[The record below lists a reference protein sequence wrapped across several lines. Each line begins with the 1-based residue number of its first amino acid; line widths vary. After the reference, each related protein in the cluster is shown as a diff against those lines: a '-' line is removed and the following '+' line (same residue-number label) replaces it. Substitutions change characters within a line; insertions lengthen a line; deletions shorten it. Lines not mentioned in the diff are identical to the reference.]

1 MSVVNHH
8 TRDTQDV
15 SCLYNDERIRIFF
28 IEIKTIINDCF
39 HSLHETVH
47 AKFSDPREQKS
58 RLLRGLQFVSTDMNR
73 ESNYSEIA
81 RVTHTF
87 PRIKENYRR
96 AITRFAR
103 YVIPR
108 EFLHLEIQCPSFD
121 GFLFA
126 LYKRVASSFELR
138 SGRYFAM
145 TYTEQEVFLKDILR
159 VTMSSCLDYGADT
172 TKHVMPDDSVSN
184 IVPNTRRAQQE
195 DVVMASILEE
205 AISVA
210 TSVQPSKKDETLSA
224 FLTRQEQTSS
234 TTLPRDCALPLA
246 QPPATPLLVFHE
258 KEIEINSHANSAM
271 PTTPSVTSR
280 ASLRAR
286 HNTSTSSRSRTG
298 SRIKKAHTD
307 VVSLISKVDVVSRT
321 GGIDVSSRTGGGDV
335 GSRTGGGDVGSR
347 TGGGDVGSRTGGDMG
362 LRTGGDMGLRT
373 GGDVGSRTG
382 GGDVYSRTGGGDVG
396 SRTGGG
402 DVYSRTGGGD
412 VSSRTGVDLGSRT
425 GGIDVRS
432 LTGGIDV
439 GSRTGGI
446 DVRSHNGGGGDV
458 GSRTGGVDV
467 GSRTGGVATREDVPS
482 IAPSYSVSRV
492 RSVANDNKCRF
503 FTEETVLKTSET
515 PSEIV
520 FL

>member
-8 TRDTQDV
+8 TREPQDV
-15 SCLYNDERIRIFF
+15 SSLYNDERIRIFF

-103 YVIPR
+103 YIIPR

-138 SGRYFAM
+138 SGRYFTM
-145 TYTEQEVFLKDILR
+145 TYTEQEIFLKDILR

-172 TKHVMPDDSVSN
+172 TPHVMPDDSVSN
-184 IVPNTRRAQQE
+184 IIPNTRRAKQD
-195 DVVMASILEE
+195 DVAMASILEE

-210 TSVQPSKKDETLSA
+210 TSVQPSKEDESLSA
-224 FLTRQEQTSS
+224 FLTRQEQGPTV
-234 TTLPRDCALPLA
+234 TNDCATPRPT
-246 QPPATPLLVFHE
+246 PPKSLATPLTVQVFKE
-258 KEIEINSHANSAM
+258 KEIEINSHANSVSLANSVV
-271 PTTPSVTSR
+271 PTSKSASLDAPLVASLITTPASR
-280 ASLRAR
+280 K
-286 HNTSTSSRSRTG
+286 HNTSTTSRSRTA
-298 SRIKKAHTD
+298 SCVKAHTD
-307 VVSLISKVDVVSRT
+307 GTSRNSADGASRISSHVDM
-321 GGIDVSSRTGGGDV
+321 
-335 GSRTGGGDVGSR
+335 GSRTHV
-347 TGGGDVGSRTGGDMG
+347 
-362 LRTGGDMGLRT
+362 
-373 GGDVGSRTG
+373 
-382 GGDVYSRTGGGDVG
+382 
-396 SRTGGG
+396 
-402 DVYSRTGGGD
+402 
-412 VSSRTGVDLGSRT
+412 
-425 GGIDVRS
+425 IDVAS
-432 LTGGIDV
+432 FDALTRDPRKLEG
-439 GSRTGGI
+439 
-446 DVRSHNGGGGDV
+446 
-458 GSRTGGVDV
+458 
-467 GSRTGGVATREDVPS
+467 ATRKVAAVPS
-482 IAPSYSVSRV
+482 IAPSYSVVSRV
-492 RSVANDNKCRF
+492 RSEVHDSKNRF
-503 FTEETVLKTSET
+503 FTEDTILETSGGT

>member
-210 TSVQPSKKDETLSA
+210 TSIQPSKKDETLSA
-224 FLTRQEQTSS
+224 FLTRQEQTPSS

-258 KEIEINSHANSAM
+258 KEIEINSHTNSAM

-335 GSRTGGGDVGSR
+335 RSRTCGGDVGSR
-347 TGGGDVGSRTGGDMG
+347 TNGDVSLRIGGGDMG

-373 GGDVGSRTG
+373 GGGDVRSRTC
-382 GGDVYSRTGGGDVG
+382 GGDVG
-396 SRTGGG
+396 
-402 DVYSRTGGGD
+402 
-412 VSSRTGVDLGSRT
+412 SRTGVDLGSRT

-432 LTGGIDV
+432 RTGGIDV

-446 DVRSHNGGGGDV
+446 DVRSRNGGGGDV
-458 GSRTGGVDV
+458 CSRTGGVDV

>member
-8 TRDTQDV
+8 TREIQDV

-195 DVVMASILEE
+195 DVAMASILEE

-224 FLTRQEQTSS
+224 FLTRQEQTPS

-286 HNTSTSSRSRTG
+286 HNTSTSTRSRTG

-321 GGIDVSSRTGGGDV
+321 GGIDVSSRTGGIDV
-335 GSRTGGGDVGSR
+335 CSRTGGGDV
-347 TGGGDVGSRTGGDMG
+347 G

-382 GGDVYSRTGGGDVG
+382 GDMGLRTGGGDVYSRTGVDVGLRTGGGDVYSRTGGGDVG
-396 SRTGGG
+396 SRTGV
-402 DVYSRTGGGD
+402 DVGSRTGGGD
-412 VSSRTGVDLGSRT
+412 VRSRTG
-425 GGIDVRS
+425 
-432 LTGGIDV
+432 GGIDV
-439 GSRTGGI
+439 GSRTGG
-446 DVRSHNGGGGDV
+446 
-458 GSRTGGVDV
+458 VDV
-467 GSRTGGVATREDVPS
+467 SARTGGVATREDVPS
-482 IAPSYSVSRV
+482 IVPSYSVSRV
-492 RSVANDNKCRF
+492 CYVANDNKCRF

>member
-8 TRDTQDV
+8 TRESPQDM
-15 SCLYNDERIRIFF
+15 SCLYNDERVRIFF

-103 YVIPR
+103 YIIPR

-145 TYTEQEVFLKDILR
+145 TYTEQEIFLKDILR

-184 IVPNTRRAQQE
+184 IVPNTRRAKQE
-195 DVVMASILEE
+195 DVVAMASILEE

-210 TSVQPSKKDETLSA
+210 TAVQATKEDETLSA
-224 FLTRQEQTSS
+224 FLTRQEQPTHS
-234 TTLPRDCALPLA
+234 TTTAKPLE
-246 QPPATPLLVFHE
+246 VVR
-258 KEIEINSHANSAM
+258 EIDIHSYADDAPSTKNAVK
-271 PTTPSVTSR
+271 TT
-280 ASLRAR
+280 
-286 HNTSTSSRSRTG
+286 
-298 SRIKKAHTD
+298 TD
-307 VVSLISKVDVVSRT
+307 VVSHTSRSRSVISRTADGRSRVRTADVVSRVRKA
-321 GGIDVSSRTGGGDV
+321 GGDDASSRVDGAQRGA
-335 GSRTGGGDVGSR
+335 SEAPK
-347 TGGGDVGSRTGGDMG
+347 
-362 LRTGGDMGLRT
+362 
-373 GGDVGSRTG
+373 
-382 GGDVYSRTGGGDVG
+382 
-396 SRTGGG
+396 
-402 DVYSRTGGGD
+402 
-412 VSSRTGVDLGSRT
+412 SSGPRARYGME
-425 GGIDVRS
+425 
-432 LTGGIDV
+432 
-439 GSRTGGI
+439 
-446 DVRSHNGGGGDV
+446 
-458 GSRTGGVDV
+458 
-467 GSRTGGVATREDVPS
+467 APPS
-482 IAPSYSVSRV
+482 SARSYSVSLV
-492 RSVANDNKCRF
+492 RSGGGGNDNGGYENNENNKSRF
-503 FTEETVLKTSET
+503 FTEETLLKPSET